1 MRILNILFVSLLL
14 MVVSCQNNE
23 TNRSRNKIED
33 PLEFL
38 NAEIEQQ
45 PENYQ
50 LYAQRASLFLEQG
63 KLDPAFRD
71 LNRALEIEPEDAGL
85 YVILADIYFVMG
97 NKENSISALKKA
109 IKLNPKSEI
118 PFSKLSELYLLTG
131 EYDKSIFFA
140 DRSLLVDVNNAE
152 PYYYKGMALLETFD
166 TANAI
171 LNLKI
176 ASNLD
181 TSNYSAN
188 MQLGSL
194 YYHVNDSIAE
204 IYLKFAIRNQPGDAS
219 AHYYLGMLYQE
230 NGEFEKALDTY
241 SQLFNNKKGSKR
253 AYYNSGYIYLVELK
267 QFPKAVEMFTEAVA
281 LDPAFVEAVYNLGRS
296 YEALGDFDSAR
307 TQYQNAI
314 EILPNYPLAVQGLNR
329 LD

>member
-14 MVVSCQNNE
+14 VVVSCQNNE
-23 TNRSRNKIED
+23 TNQSKEKIED

-38 NAEIEQQ
+38 SAEIEQQ

-71 LNRALEIEPEDAGL
+71 LNRALEINSEDAGL

-109 IKLNPKSEI
+109 IKLDPKSEI
-118 PFSKLSELYLLTG
+118 PLSKLSELYLLTG

-140 DRSLLVDVNNAE
+140 DRSLLIDVNNAE
-152 PYYYKGMALLETFD
+152 PYYYKGMSLLENYD

-194 YYHVNDSIAE
+194 YYNVNDSLAE
-204 IYLKFAIRNQPGDAS
+204 FYLKAAIKNQPGDAS

-230 NGEFEKALDTY
+230 NEDFEKALDVY
-241 SQLFNNKKGSKR
+241 SQLFNNKIGAKR
-253 AYYNSGYIYLVELK
+253 AYYNSGYIYLVEME
-267 QFPKAVEMFTEAVA
+267 QFTQAVEMFSKAVEI
-281 LDPAFVEAVYNLGRS
+281 DPAFVEAVYNLGRS

-307 TQYQNAI
+307 TQYQEAI
-314 EILPNYPLAVQGLNR
+314 KILPNYPLAVQGLNR